1 MEEVKNKIEA
11 ILYCVPEG
19 VSTRKLASMLGI
31 GSVGYVKKALEGL
44 QTEYKE
50 ANRGFQ
56 MVEEDTVW
64 RFIVKQEYLDL
75 VKEAAKPELPSAVL
89 ETLAYIAKE
98 GKIKQS
104 ELIKKRTNK
113 AYDHVK
119 ELKNVGFVEISR
131 KGRTNV
137 LSLTKKFYD
146 YFQLQEGEKLNLE

>member
-1 MEEVKNKIEA
+1 MEEIKNKIEA
-11 ILYCVPEG
+11 ILYCIPEG
-19 VSTRKLASMLGI
+19 VSTRRLASLLGI
-31 GSVGYVKKALEGL
+31 GSPGYIKKALEDL
-44 QTEYKE
+44 QGEYSE
-50 ANRGFQ
+50 SNRGFQ
-56 MVEEDTVW
+56 IVNEDAIWKFV
-64 RFIVKQEYLDL
+64 VKQEYLEL
-75 VKEAAKPELPSAVL
+75 VKEAAKPELPNSVI

-113 AYDHVK
+113 AYDHIK
-119 ELKNVGFVEISR
+119 ELKDVGFVEIKR